1 MNLPYPPGPLNQLNQ
16 LARIIEE
23 KKSTQ
28 DQPICAYLYDLEG
41 LSRHAEE
48 VTCALPP
55 SCRLFY
61 AMKANSDPEI
71 LKTLSGRVNGFEV
84 ASLGEVMK
92 ARAASERIPVI
103 FGGPGK
109 TDEEIRGAIEQR
121 VTLLHVESM
130 HELKRVEHIAAA
142 MNRTVPILL
151 RINLSGPFP
160 QATLAMAGTP
170 TQFGIDE
177 SLVGEAIHLA
187 LSCPHIS
194 LEGFHLHSLSNQ
206 LDWRSHLALLAYY
219 FDKVDGWSGQYDI
232 NISTINVGGGIGIN
246 YADIGSQFGWSEFAD
261 GLSRLISERNKEGTS
276 ILFECGRFL
285 TAACGYYAAEVIDI
299 KKNHG
304 KHFVIVRGGTH
315 HFRLPVSWQHNHP
328 FAVVPLDIWN
338 YPFERKEIKDSDVT
352 IVGQLC
358 TPKDAFAR
366 DVPIDRIR
374 IGDVVLFLYA
384 GAYGWAIS
392 HHDFLSHPH
401 PEHMYL
407 TNTSVLT

>member
-1 MNLPYPPGPLNQLNQ
+1 MNPPSPLNLLNQ

-23 KKSTQ
+23 KKRAQ
-28 DQPICAYLYDLEG
+28 EQPICAYLYDLDA
-41 LSRHAEE
+41 LRRHVEE
-48 VTCALPP
+48 VTRLLPP

-61 AMKANSDPEI
+61 AMKANSDAEI
-71 LKTLSGRVNGFEV
+71 LKTVSEHVHGLEV
-84 ASLGEVMK
+84 ASLGEVIK

-109 TDEEIRGAIEQR
+109 TDAEIRGAIEQQ
-121 VTLLHVESM
+121 VALLHVESL
-130 HELKRVEHIAAA
+130 HELKRVEHIAAS
-142 MNRTVPILL
+142 MNRIVSILL

-177 SLVGEAIHLA
+177 PLVGEAIQLA

-206 LDWRSHLALLAYY
+206 LDWRSHLELLAYY
-219 FDKVDGWSGQYDI
+219 FDKVDGWSEQYGI
-232 NISTINVGGGIGIN
+232 NVSTINVGGGIGVN
-246 YADIGSQFGWSEFAD
+246 YADIHSQFAWNDFAD

-276 ILFECGRFL
+276 MLFECGRFL

-328 FAVVPLDIWN
+328 FAVIPLDTWK
-338 YPFERKEIKDSDVT
+338 YPFERKGTTDSDVT

-358 TPKDAFAR
+358 TPKDVFAR
-366 DVPIDRIR
+366 DVLVDRIR
-374 IGDVVLFLYA
+374 ISDVVLFLYA

-401 PEHMYL
+401 PERIYL
-407 TNTSVLT
+407 ESTPVLT